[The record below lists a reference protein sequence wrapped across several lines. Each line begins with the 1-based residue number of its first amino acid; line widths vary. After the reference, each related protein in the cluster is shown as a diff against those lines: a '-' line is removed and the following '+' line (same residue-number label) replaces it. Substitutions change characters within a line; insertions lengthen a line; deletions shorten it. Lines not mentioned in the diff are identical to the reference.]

1 MSVRGFINIDQYS
14 YNKGKKTASLC
25 YPGMCGSMQST
36 ISWAHRYGKTD
47 IDFVNKCTT
56 PVGLASNLDLFD
68 QAYQFS
74 FAQILQSIINIHSPY
89 YMVNDGISQV
99 NNYRRTPP

>member
-47 IDFVNKCTT
+47 IDFVLK
-56 PVGLASNLDLFD
+56 
-68 QAYQFS
+68 
-74 FAQILQSIINIHSPY
+74 ILENS
-89 YMVNDGISQV
+89 VNEQKKVRNVITRF
-99 NNYRRTPP
+99 NRRFG